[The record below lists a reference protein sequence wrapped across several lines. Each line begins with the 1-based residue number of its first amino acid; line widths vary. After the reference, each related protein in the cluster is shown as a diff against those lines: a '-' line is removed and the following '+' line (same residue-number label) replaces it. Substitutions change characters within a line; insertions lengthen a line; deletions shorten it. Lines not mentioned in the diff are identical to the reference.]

1 MRIST
6 PLTLSLWSLLLPL
19 CAQAEIVTL
28 TASGVD
34 LGNGNYATTTNSL
47 SIEPFEVAELISFP
61 AHVPPN
67 GGTVRL
73 DIVKNGKTLTILSST
88 SNGFQQPL
96 PSIVVAGPA
105 TFSLRSANAEG
116 NFATFRITPEAFPPD
131 RTLIVPP
138 GTNQTRVVLECST
151 NLVVWTTTTNGLY
164 GPSEGAKFFRIK
176 METAR

>member
-1 MRIST
+1 MRPSR
-6 PLTLSLWSLLLPL
+6 LLQLSLCGLLLPL
-19 CAQAEIVTL
+19 CAKGDVITL

-34 LGNGNYATTTNSL
+34 LGNGNYATTTNSF

-61 AHVPPN
+61 AHVAPN

-73 DIVKNGKTLTILSST
+73 DIVKNGRTLTILSST

-96 PSIVVAGPA
+96 PSIVIAGPA
-105 TFSLRSANAEG
+105 TFTLRSANAEG

-131 RTLIVPP
+131 RTLIVPS
-138 GTNQTRVVLECST
+138 GTNQTRVALECST
-151 NLVVWTTTTNGLY
+151 NLVVWTTATNGLY

-176 METAR
+176 METQ